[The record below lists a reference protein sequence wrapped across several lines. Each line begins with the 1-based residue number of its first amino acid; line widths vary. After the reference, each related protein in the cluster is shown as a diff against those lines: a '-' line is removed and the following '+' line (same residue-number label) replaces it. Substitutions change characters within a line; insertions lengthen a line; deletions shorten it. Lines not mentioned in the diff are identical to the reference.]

1 MMDAALCKITQKK
14 LKSVA
19 GRMANGRKSEHCVTH
34 DYETVMNW
42 FLFICLIVAVLYP
55 ILGEQ
60 VDQMGYDFTSK
71 YAELAAPAPA
81 NVNVDELV
89 ASLRAASNFP

>member
-1 MMDAALCKITQKK
+1 
-14 LKSVA
+14 
-19 GRMANGRKSEHCVTH
+19 
-34 DYETVMNW
+34 
-42 FLFICLIVAVLYP
+42 
-55 ILGEQ
+55 
-60 VDQMGYDFTSK
+60 DQMGNDFTSK